1 MLIPRSDHQTRDG
14 VELKTTMKI
23 LAFSSAPLLVGAML
37 GFLPLGLSSVI
48 GAIYAFV
55 LIVFG
60 LSIRFRVSLARAFG
74 VVVLPGI
81 LGVTV
86 LGCIIGVFAGLFFGL
101 IASIFSGFH

>member
-1 MLIPRSDHQTRDG
+1 
-14 VELKTTMKI
+14 MKI